1 MSTKPDGDM
10 HREKKMRAIDML
22 NHFINKRSQAK
33 AKSVSP
39 TARNWK
45 NSRLSPP
52 SNEQTNEDANDV
64 SPTPKRRK
72 FAQSSPVRKPE
83 EHVLSMD
90 VQLKLPATESLND
103 KAEGSPGT
111 KSVAFSDKLDSSPT
125 QRTMNSSPRQTPA
138 SAPSKSILRNPIEFQ
153 KDVSQMGDPAGKPKS
168 KLAGRGGQVNDTF
181 DDIDPTS
188 LAFWEFGE
196 VHKMLDSSNL
206 KEFQKIIEGGL
217 EILAN
222 NERSHVARRFEVYAS
237 FNNIIPPNNLKYH
250 SELIEKKFDILIHN
264 LKRIIE
270 VSLPHLRT
278 EQEKLLG
285 AGNKKNPFGSR
296 LYIQIVRLFGS
307 LLAHHRV
314 MRALTKLPSLKEQL
328 AEVLELSKE
337 ALVHPNANKVII
349 GAQYTLLAYE
359 KYGAY
364 FLQKDD
370 VMSIIRSVIRTKDIQ
385 STNLICE
392 KLHLM
397 RKFLSK
403 YTSVMLEII
412 PEWLPSEVLAQ
423 ILSDEEAHSLSI
435 LQAGIAVVLDLLKK
449 SLDSSAIH
457 QTINRCI
464 RNTLAKDVMPEG
476 AQNLSVHGHSL
487 EWGSTT
493 LEELLQKEIT
503 FLIISKKE
511 IKFAMDLWLAMMGLL
526 YNTTEALLELSDT
539 DKRGWLRLNHI
550 CFLSGNPSAK
560 FIALKAWRI
569 ITYYSWAH
577 VQGKSLHHD
586 HALIRLLKKPFE
598 FSSTSHLEPDVCEGL
613 IYYLTGMVFV
623 TCGNSKAQEQKT
635 FKFFWENLISP
646 IYQDFLFTS
655 DSTKL
660 KSAAVKLLAVLIDGK
675 SETGTSKTKRPF
687 PLKVIAS
694 VGVTTKDIEPV
705 PADTVDDAYTLVLA
719 LVSNALSIDSSEWAT
734 RFELFD
740 SMLRLLPPEFID
752 DTHFTIFLDLAS
764 RLFSQA
770 SIPKDP
776 STVLCPL
783 VLSLTGPFANFVFE
797 SSKNFQKLLKGVEHF
812 YGQDS
817 EIRLTLMKEFSKKL
831 RRQISEFTIIE
842 RFLEVGDLSC
852 QTYASNWIGSVLLP
866 NTLTTSEL
874 HSFASI
880 VKLLLS
886 PQAIGALLDFCVNSK
901 DKLDICELLNIDSWG
916 DEKVAIFVKAVVS
929 LNSNKLVSSLA
940 VKLQKMLPSRVSLF
954 NELFTTLQTLKYEEL
969 IRHVIIANPE
979 AANGIILLNG
989 TQAAAVLPKA
999 LPRDTLSYFVSQLLN
1014 FDENAQLGIIKWIL
1028 DLSEADLLFAD
1039 RGEWN
1044 DCVFFRIEKDGE
1056 FSNEFKILIADTIS
1070 QLYEKQSWK
1079 NLSQCILYCMTCG
1092 EEPCVEEVYVKMRD
1106 KIRENNSPKSPKA
1119 DECKSLNSILSKSIK
1134 EIYQGDAIDTA
1145 FEVTTSLIE
1154 LKKVQNLS
1162 SCREEFLNFFI
1173 IRASNFV
1180 SVEQATALELL
1191 ERFIAVLMEC
1201 FDEIILSFVES
1212 ILSSILKVLTD
1223 HSLQV
1228 FGLLNHHLELKG
1240 HLFHK
1245 LENYKTLLE
1254 MSGESKLVKENVEAQ
1269 CSNGG
1274 PTLLEPIH
1282 TGTTSNANDM
1292 DQDKNQ
1298 SDDINKAA
1306 VSYIIEV
1313 PATQGIL
1320 KSPESPEGRDSQ
1332 REMNIVTST
1341 LIHDTVESTEI
1352 SSFVKMDVA
1361 SQKASKEVAKGHESS
1376 DGVSRTPVSQAI
1388 PVTYTAA
1395 QTSVEEITTN
1405 KHKDAQV
1412 AGQEK
1417 GANIDKKKE
1426 ATVESNDDFA
1436 PADTDQDDEFLL
1448 AMEQKMETRSNKLT
1462 QIMGQN
1468 PPEQKKLQSVSLDD
1482 VDAPASSK
1490 IRFPIFNSSK
1500 FQGRSVKVLNNTT
1513 NLTQDAKNADEKEP
1527 DNNARSN
1534 GQTLEE
1540 SRCSEDAISRD
1551 ATPSLRMH
1559 FPSKKARKLVN
1570 RVRAFT
1576 AEDLSHLPPEEK
1588 RNLRIELLDFLMSL
1602 EHEHGFYQ

>member
-52 SNEQTNEDANDV
+52 STEEPNDNANDV

-83 EHVLSMD
+83 EPVLSMD
-90 VQLKLPATESLND
+90 VQLKIPATESLND

-125 QRTMNSSPRQTPA
+125 QRTMNSSPRQTSA
-138 SAPSKSILRNPIEFQ
+138 SAPFKSILRNPIEFQ
-153 KDVSQMGDPAGKPKS
+153 KNISEMADPAGKPKS
-168 KLAGRGGQVNDTF
+168 KLAGRGGQVNDTS

-270 VSLPHLRT
+270 VCLPHLRT

-307 LLAHHRV
+307 LLAHYRV

-328 AEVLELSKE
+328 GEVLDLSKK

-370 VMSIIRSVIRTKDIQ
+370 VTSIIRSVIKTKDIQ

-412 PEWLPSEVLAQ
+412 PEWLPSEVLAR
-423 ILSDEEAHSLSI
+423 ILSDEEVHSLSI

-457 QTINRCI
+457 QTISQCI

-476 AQNLSVHGHSL
+476 AQNRSVHGHSL

-526 YNTTEALLELSDT
+526 YNTTEALIELSDT

-550 CFLSGNPSAK
+550 CFLSGNSSAK

-569 ITYYSWAH
+569 ITYYSWTH

-586 HALIRLLKKPFE
+586 RALIRLLKKPFE

-623 TCGNSKAQEQKT
+623 TCGNSKAQEEKT

-646 IYQDFLFTS
+646 IYHDFLFTS
-655 DSTKL
+655 DSIKL
-660 KSAAVKLLAVLIDGK
+660 KSAAIKLLAVLIDGK
-675 SETGTSKTKRPF
+675 SEIGTSKTKSSF

-705 PADTVDDAYTLVLA
+705 PADTVDDAYESVLA
-719 LVSNALSIDSSEWAT
+719 LVSKALSIDSSEWAT

-752 DTHFTIFLDLAS
+752 DTHFTIFLDLVS

-770 SIPKDP
+770 SLPKDP

-783 VLSLTGPFANFVFE
+783 VLSLTGPFANFIFE
-797 SSKNFQKLLKGVEHF
+797 SSKNFQRLLKDVDHF

-852 QTYASNWIGSVLLP
+852 RRYASNWIGSVLLP
-866 NTLTTSEL
+866 NTLTASEL
-874 HSFASI
+874 HSFAGI

-886 PQAIGALLDFCVNSK
+886 PQAIGSLLDFCLNSK
-901 DKLDICELLNIDSWG
+901 DKPDICELLNIDDWD
-916 DEKVAIFVKAVVS
+916 DEKVAILVKAVVS
-929 LNSNKLVSSLA
+929 LNSNKLVPSLA
-940 VKLQKMLPSRVSLF
+940 VRLQKMLPSRVSLF
-954 NELFTTLQTLKYEEL
+954 NELFQTLKDEEL

-989 TQAAAVLPKA
+989 TQAPAVLPKG
-999 LPRDTLSYFVSQLLN
+999 LPRDTLFYFVSQLPN

-1028 DLSEADLLFAD
+1028 DMNEADLLFAD

-1044 DCVFFRIEKDGE
+1044 DCVFFRIGKDGN
-1056 FSNEFKILIADTIS
+1056 FSNEFKILIADAIS

-1079 NLSQCILYCMTCG
+1079 NLSQCILYCMTCNQVL
-1092 EEPCVEEVYVKMRD
+1092 CVEQVYVKMRD
-1106 KIRENNSPKSPKA
+1106 ERRENNSPKSPKA
-1119 DECKSLNSILSKSIK
+1119 VECKSLNTILSESIK
-1134 EIYQGDAIDTA
+1134 EIYQGDAVDTA

-1154 LKKVQNLS
+1154 LKKVQNFS

-1180 SVEQATALELL
+1180 SVEQAIALELF
-1191 ERFIAVLMEC
+1191 ERFTAVLMEC
-1201 FDEIILSFVES
+1201 SDEIILSFVES

-1228 FGLLNHHLELKG
+1228 FGLLNHHLKLKG
-1240 HLFHK
+1240 HLFHE

-1254 MSGESKLVKENVEAQ
+1254 KSGESKLVKENLEAQ

-1282 TGTTSNANDM
+1282 TGTTSNASDM
-1292 DQDKNQ
+1292 GQDKNQ
-1298 SDDINKAA
+1298 SDEINKAA

-1313 PATQGIL
+1313 PATQGIS
-1320 KSPESPEGRDSQ
+1320 KSPESPERRDSQ

-1341 LIHDTVESTEI
+1341 IIHDTVERTEI
-1352 SSFVKMDVA
+1352 SSFKKMDVA
-1361 SQKASKEVAKGHESS
+1361 SQKAAKELIKNHESS
-1376 DGVSRTPVSQAI
+1376 DGTSRKPVAQAI

-1395 QTSVEEITTN
+1395 QTSMKERTTD

-1412 AGQEK
+1412 AGHGK
-1417 GANIDKKKE
+1417 GVNIDKKKE

-1436 PADTDQDDEFLL
+1436 PAETDQDDEFLL
-1448 AMEQKMETRSNKLT
+1448 AMEQKMETRSNKSAP
-1462 QIMGQN
+1462 IMGQN
-1468 PPEQKKLQSVSLDD
+1468 PPEQNKLQSVSLDD
-1482 VDAPASSK
+1482 VDTPASSK

-1500 FQGRSVKVLNNTT
+1500 FQGRSVKVNNTT
-1513 NLTQDAKNADEKEP
+1513 NLTQNAKNAEEKEP
-1527 DNNARSN
+1527 ENKARSN

-1540 SRCSEDAISRD
+1540 SRFSEDAISRD